1 MIIFARVV
9 MYYTP
14 GHLCSG
20 GVVHHYSYQS
30 AQFDENHT
38 LVQFDEN
45 YTLVQFVETIIWFN
59 LMKLFM
65 FFKLMGKMCVAMV
78 INIDPIPLC
87 CNGAFALSDFPPRHR
102 RPFQAER
109 SEGIG
114 RSRRGGGEK
123 S

>member
-1 MIIFARVV
+1 MEIWIYQFTKISFNKTLVV

-59 LMKLFM
+59 LMKLYM
-65 FFKLMGKMCVAMV
+65 FS
-78 INIDPIPLC
+78 N
-87 CNGAFALSDFPPRHR
+87 
-102 RPFQAER
+102 
-109 SEGIG
+109 
-114 RSRRGGGEK
+114 
-123 S
+123 

>member
-1 MIIFARVV
+1 

-45 YTLVQFVETIIWFN
+45 YTLVEFVETIIWFN
-59 LMKLFM
+59 LMKLYM

-78 INIDPIPLC
+78 INIDPIPLYIVTVRLRC
-87 CNGAFALSDFPPRHR
+87 VIFRHGTADLS
-102 RPFQAER
+102 RP
-109 SEGIG
+109 SEA
-114 RSRRGGGEK
+114 K
-123 S
+123 A